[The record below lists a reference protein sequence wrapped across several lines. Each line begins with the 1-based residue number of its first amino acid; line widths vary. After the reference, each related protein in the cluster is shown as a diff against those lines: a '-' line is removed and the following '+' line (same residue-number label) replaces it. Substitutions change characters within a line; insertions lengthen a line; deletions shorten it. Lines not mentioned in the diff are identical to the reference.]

1 MSLSQD
7 FKTNSPINFTRE
19 KTPLKVTEKSEI
31 NTETNRRVS
40 RKAPRFAFRVATD
53 AAQKIASTVKIDAV
67 RRRFCAP
74 RPCVDDAT
82 RKNGADVDAK
92 TPEKEVKGKKKKEK
106 KKRERSPEN
115 ARSKKNRA

>member
-1 MSLSQD
+1 MPLSQD
-7 FKTNSPINFTRE
+7 FKTNSSRNFTRE
-19 KTPLKVTEKSEI
+19 KTPLKLTEKSEI
-31 NTETNRRVS
+31 NTETARRVS
-40 RKAPRFAFRVATD
+40 RKAPRFAFRVETG
-53 AAQKIASTVKIDAV
+53 AAQKIASTVKNGAA

-82 RKNGADVDAK
+82 RKNRLVVDAK
-92 TPEKEVKGKKKKEK
+92 TPEKEVKRKKKKEK